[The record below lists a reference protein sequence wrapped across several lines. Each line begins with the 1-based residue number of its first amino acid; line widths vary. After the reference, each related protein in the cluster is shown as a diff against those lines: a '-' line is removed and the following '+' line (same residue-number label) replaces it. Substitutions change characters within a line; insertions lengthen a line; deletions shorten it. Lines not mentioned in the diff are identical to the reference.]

1 MKVIVAAVLA
11 MSSVVA
17 LAKEVSDVRING
29 LMQMTPVRAFEII
42 DFERGQGY
50 DSNRVYDAVK
60 QLFASGYFSDIDVYE
75 DKNELIFDVVERPI
89 IGELNIEGND
99 LIATDDLERGLNV
112 AGLQSGEVFK
122 PDTLNQIEQELQRQY
137 YALGRYSAKVDIN
150 VEEMPRNRVAIKI
163 NIEEGVT
170 AKIVH
175 INIVGNNAFDDET
188 LKKQFQSAETGFF
201 NPFSSADEYA
211 KPKIQGDLEA
221 LKSYYLDN
229 GYLDYQLVSSQ
240 VSVSPDKR
248 KVYVVVNLD
257 EGEPYYLNDINL
269 GGSLPIS
276 EDRVWQHI
284 DQAKGDV
291 FSRQQ
296 ITRIMDAIS
305 TELGDE
311 GYLFTKVN
319 ILPNKRDDHTVDLT
333 YHITPGP
340 QVYVRRINFSGNTE
354 TRDEVLRREMTQFE
368 GALATHSKIQASK
381 RAIER
386 LGFFGNVDLRT
397 RPVPGTTDQVDL
409 DVAVEEQ
416 PSGSIQAS
424 IGYSQ
429 ADGTVI
435 GFGISKRNFLGTGN
449 KLALNISRTNQT
461 QDYTLSYYNP
471 YFTVDGISR
480 GYDLFYQVSDHNQD
494 DVEDYDLD
502 ELGAG
507 VNFGY
512 PLDQT
517 QRLSFGVTVKET
529 VIKLGSSPSNET
541 SDYVNKYGEQFDDVI
556 ANVSWSDSDLVG
568 GVLPTEGYSH
578 KVTMDVATPLG
589 DQSYFKL
596 GVNSQA
602 YWNLNESNLWLFR
615 LKGRFG
621 YGRGFGDTDILP
633 FFENYYAGGAYS
645 VRGFSSSS
653 LGPRNSYSDTT
664 TSTSAIG
671 GNILLTGTAELI
683 FPMPMVEDHKSV
695 RTAVF
700 LDAGNVFTEY
710 CHTNNASCID
720 GIDMNEIRYSM
731 GLNWTWITPIAP
743 LSFNL
748 AKVLNPKDGD
758 STDFFQFQ
766 LGTTF

>member
-17 LAKEVSDVRING
+17 LAKEVSDVRVNG

-42 DFERGQGY
+42 GFERGQGY

-75 DKNELIFDVVERPI
+75 DNNELIFDVVERPI

-99 LIATDDLERGLNV
+99 LIATDDLERGLDV

-137 YALGRYSAKVDIN
+137 YALGRYSAKVDID

-175 INIVGNNAFDDET
+175 INIVGNKAFDDET

-257 EGEPYYLNDINL
+257 EGEPYYVNDISL

-409 DVAVEEQ
+409 DVTVEEQ

-480 GYDLFYQVSDHNQD
+480 GYDLFYKVSDHNQD

-512 PLDQT
+512 PLDET

-529 VIKLGSSPSNET
+529 IIKLGSSPSNET
-541 SDYVNKYGEQFDDVI
+541 SDYVTKYGEQFDDVI
-556 ANVSWSDSDLVG
+556 ANVSWSDSDLIG

-578 KVTMDVATPLG
+578 KVTVDVATPLG

-602 YWNLNESNLWLFR
+602 YWNLNDSNLWLFR
-615 LKGRFG
+615 LKGRLG

-645 VRGFSSSS
+645 IRGFSSSS

-671 GNILLTGTAELI
+671 GNILLTSTAELI

-695 RTAVF
+695 RTALF

-710 CHTNNASCID
+710 CHNSNTTCVE